1 MTTLFF
7 NSTQLKA
14 TLLGSLWARGG
25 RPDPAKLPEGNFD
38 LYRAEDKEERL
49 EKKKAEEALEKL
61 TIRLPKDKKEMII
74 KVVEKSSYN
83 SISEL
88 VRAGID
94 KELNIQVYRDN
105 LDFIIKE
112 LDDMIDA
119 KLDPFIKSQR
129 KINAKYLRTSAIN
142 TYLQGEVLNR
152 LLGDDMHKQFI
163 GMLTNARKKSN
174 YYINRDAENMT
185 KQDLYDFYTI
195 GEMYRNE

>member
-1 MTTLFF
+1 M
-7 NSTQLKA
+7 
-14 TLLGSLWARGG
+14 
-25 RPDPAKLPEGNFD
+25 
-38 LYRAEDKEERL
+38 
-49 EKKKAEEALEKL
+49 KKKENEDVLEKL
-61 TIRLPKDKKEMII
+61 TIRISKSKKEMLI
-74 KVVEKSSYN
+74 KTVERSSFN

-94 KELNIQVYRDN
+94 KELNLQIYRDN

-112 LDDMIDA
+112 LDNIIDK
-119 KLDPFIKSQR
+119 KLEPFLKSQR

-142 TYLQGEVLNR
+142 TYLQGEVLYR

-163 GMLTNARKKSN
+163 IMLTNARKKAN
-174 YYINRDAENMT
+174 YYINHDTENMS